1 MKVPVLILPGWL
13 NSGPQHWQS
22 LWERDHP
29 EYRRVQQKNW
39 DLPKRKDW
47 VATLDAAVAVCS
59 ARPVLV
65 AHSLGCAT
73 IAHWAASHSR
83 PVHGALLVAPTD
95 LARAEAPEA
104 LHDFRP
110 IPMNKLP
117 FPSILVAG
125 SNDPWLTMERAREFA
140 TAWGSR
146 FENAGP
152 AGHINADSGFG
163 PWPIGEMLLG
173 ELMSDRRES
182 AARS

>member
-1 MKVPVLILPGWL
+1 MNVPVLILPGWL

-39 DLPKRKDW
+39 DLPKREDW
-47 VATLDAAVAVCS
+47 VATLDAAIAACS
-59 ARPVLV
+59 APPVLV

-73 IAHWAASHSR
+73 IAHWAAKDPR
-83 PVHGALLVAPTD
+83 PVHAALLVAPTD
-95 LARAEAPEA
+95 LAREEAPEA

-117 FPSILVAG
+117 FPSILVAS
-125 SNDPWLTMERAREFA
+125 SNDPWLTMARAREFA
-140 TAWGSR
+140 SAWGSR
-146 FENAGP
+146 LENAGP
-152 AGHINADSGFG
+152 GGHINADSGFG

-173 ELMSDRRES
+173 ELISGRRER